1 MKAAAEHLWTMA
13 ITARR
18 LLDEHINLE
27 PTMQLNTGIVEKYWN
42 RERGYRIADILCA
55 FEKLASRFRTSTTC
69 IVSIVRKD
77 KVQFN
82 TTGQLQFRIS
92 QLLQQVKMWKEPVVL
107 DEP

>member
-55 FEKLASRFRTSTTC
+55 FEKLASRFRSI
-69 IVSIVRKD
+69 IVHDLDWSAPSLPSVVKALKSHI
-77 KVQFN
+77 
-82 TTGQLQFRIS
+82 QLQ
-92 QLLQQVKMWKEPVVL
+92 P
-107 DEP
+107 